1 MAYNLDFSGWK
12 DARRA
17 TADSIINQANIAA
30 NLIADKA
37 GVLNKIIS
45 TGIGA
50 GSRAYSDYRKKKE
63 QEDRFNL
70 AANTGLIPE
79 EQLAPLRD
87 LDEDQ
92 AELYKQLLFEKYGI
106 K

>member
-12 DARRA
+12 DMRKAM
-17 TADSIINQANIAA
+17 ADSIINQANIAA

-63 QEDRFNL
+63 QEHIQEAVTPSFSDDEYHTEDRLNL
-70 AANTGLIPE
+70 EIPSF
-79 EQLAPLRD
+79 LRR
-87 LDEDQ
+87 
-92 AELYKQLLFEKYGI
+92 K
-106 K
+106 

>member
-50 GSRAYSDYRKKKE
+50 VSRAY
-63 QEDRFNL
+63 L

-87 LDEDQ
+87 LDENQ